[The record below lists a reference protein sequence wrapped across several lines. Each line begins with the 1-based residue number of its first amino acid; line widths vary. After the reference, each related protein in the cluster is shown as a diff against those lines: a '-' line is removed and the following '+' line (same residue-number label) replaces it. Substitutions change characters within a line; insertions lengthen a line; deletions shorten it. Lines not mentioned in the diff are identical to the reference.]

1 MNKVRAGCALRVPTV
16 LLGIQIRAQFKTYA
30 KCDDR
35 SVQGSTGTYGVVLIP
50 GWDGGWVIDGKI

>member
-50 GWDGGWVIDGKI
+50 G